1 MKRRLVG
8 VTAIILVMA
17 IFSSSV
23 FSVFAQ
29 ASEVETLKTEVIDK
43 SAKQPELQNSSLPND
58 MEDKLHELYKYLS
71 IDEKGM
77 ATLNPTPE
85 IKNSF
90 TNEEYKKITNNI
102 DRTNKMVGKGVANRQ
117 SNGDLEITAEKLNQY
132 ISVDKKGIKTLNL
145 TPEIKSLFTDEE
157 YNEIKSS
164 IESNSQQAIVKI
176 KAIDLNKKEEAIVEN
191 PIEEPKD
198 AGMEV
203 SYHAFYVELK
213 MSKAK
218 AEQVADIIAG
228 VAKGVFVIGAIG
240 GIVGVLETLKVI
252 KTNEEENP
260 MATIFK
266 KVFSVFSFVLGL
278 VGGHYLDTTQGMLK
292 KKIAKGKHGAIL
304 RIYYFGWMSSRSW

>member
-29 ASEVETLKTEVIDK
+29 ASEEVIGK
-43 SAKQPELQNSSLPND
+43 SAKQSELQNNSLPND

-132 ISVDKKGIKTLNL
+132 ISVDKKGIQKLNL

-164 IESNSQQAIVKI
+164 IESKNQQTIVKI
-176 KAIDLNKKEEAIVEN
+176 KAIEMSSSTDLDKKEKVIVEN

-203 SYHAFYVELK
+203 SYHAFYVDLK

-228 VAKGVFVIGAIG
+228 VAKSVFVIGAGASGITG
-240 GIVGVLETLKVI
+240 ILSAFGVFNSEEQSWHGTFQKIFPIVSLIVGLL
-252 KTNEEENP
+252 
-260 MATIFK
+260 
-266 KVFSVFSFVLGL
+266 
-278 VGGHYLDTTQGMLK
+278 GGHYLDTTLGMLK